1 MNRTE
6 LVAAMAAET
15 QLSKK
20 DAEAALKA
28 LFNNPN
34 AKVEIV
40 GSNGTTIV
48 STEKASDFVLRLC
61 TAHKLIKLAEI
72 DYTLD
77 ESGRYKSLKVHE
89 IYKK

>member
-1 MNRTE
+1 MNKTE
-6 LVAAMAAET
+6 LITTMAEKSGLT
-15 QLSKK
+15 KK
-20 DAEAALKA
+20 DSEAALKA

>member
-1 MNRTE
+1 MYFPTE
-6 LVAAMAAET
+6 KRVNLR
-15 QLSKK
+15 
-20 DAEAALKA
+20 EAALKA